1 MIRIKHASICK
12 HTESNSPIKF
22 SSSYELFQSWRTL
35 QNGLKL
41 NSRCISDERGTNL
54 RWLNG
59 VIKIQ
64 DFGFALTRSAIGPS
78 RHPLNQSD
86 AKQKPIM
93 MWSSAFSRTLCTL
106 PRFTLNSHWLMMKW
120 IIVLSECFDYF
131 SFCLFSTTDCSV

>member
-54 RWLNG
+54 RWLYG

-64 DFGFALTRSAIGPS
+64 DFGFALTCSAIGPS
-78 RHPLNQSD
+78 RHPQ
-86 AKQKPIM
+86 PIRRKTKTNHDVVVRVFPHFLHFA
-93 MWSSAFSRTLCTL
+93 SFYFEFSLVNDEMNH
-106 PRFTLNSHWLMMKW
+106 RFEWMFWL
-120 IIVLSECFDYF
+120 F
-131 SFCLFSTTDCSV
+131 

>member
-86 AKQKPIM
+86 AKQKPIT
-93 MWSSAFSRTLCTL
+93 MWPSAFSALFAICL
-106 PRFTLNSHWLMMKW
+106 VLLWILIGLWWSESSSLMN
-120 IIVLSECFDYF
+120 VLI
-131 SFCLFSTTDCSV
+131 T

>member
-1 MIRIKHASICK
+1 MNYFNHGEPFR
-12 HTESNSPIKF
+12 TV
-22 SSSYELFQSWRTL
+22 LSW
-35 QNGLKL
+35 

-86 AKQKPIM
+86 AKQKPIT
-93 MWSSAFSRTLCTL
+93 MWSSAFSRTFCTL

-120 IIVLSECFDYF
+120 IIVLNECFDYF
-131 SFCLFSTTDCSV
+131 SFCLFSTLNWKILNFQPRMVSCLIVRFRVVCEK